1 MILHKKASKKKI
13 SASRIRTQ
21 TDVSDLIS
29 ERWVEYEF
37 PDPNDLM
44 NLSVSIISGEGYW
57 KNSKIGFKI
66 VVPEDY
72 PFSSPKVTCTSPIF
86 HPNIDLDGNV
96 CMNILRLGWFPH
108 LSLNTVVFGLL
119 NLLLSPDPT
128 DPLNHEA
135 ADLMRDK
142 PKLFA
147 DRCKRIH

>member
-1 MILHKKASKKKI
+1 MILHKKAV

-21 TDVSDLIS
+21 NDVSTLIS
-29 ERWVEYEF
+29 ERWVEYDF

-44 NLSVSIISGEGYW
+44 NLNISILPGEGYW
-57 KNSKIGFKI
+57 NNSKIGFKI
-66 VVPEDY
+66 VVPDDY

-86 HPNIDLDGNV
+86 HPNIDLEGNV

-108 LSLNTVVFGLL
+108 MSLNTIVFGLL
-119 NLLLSPDPT
+119 NLLISLDST

-147 DRCKRIH
+147 ARAGRVNRLN